1 MKPWRSVTFTLAKQ
15 MSTRAEPAGIGGWL
29 ALLIVWM
36 VVFRPV
42 AGVYMLNQLQTNSLA
57 NPAILDNSSWLINT
71 STFWIVFLIVVSL
84 SIYAGLRL
92 WRDRSRAAVRT
103 AIAVLWIYSP
113 VATVDLLIAR
123 AFLEGR
129 VTWANAA
136 VQIVLNLAIAGA
148 WTAYLLRSRRV
159 RNTYGQG

>member
-1 MKPWRSVTFTLAKQ
+1 MLWRTGEIALAKQ
-15 MSTRAEPAGIGGWL
+15 MGTRAEPVGIGGWL

-42 AGVYMLNQLQTNSLA
+42 AGVYMLTQLQANSLA
-57 NPAILDNSSWLINT
+57 NPVILDNSNWLINT
-71 STFWIVFLIVVSL
+71 STFWIVFLVVVSL

-92 WRDRSRAAVRT
+92 WRDRSPAAVRT
-103 AIAVLWIYSP
+103 AIAVLWIYAP

-129 VTWANAA
+129 VTWANAV
-136 VQIVLNLAIAGA
+136 VQIVINLAIAAA
-148 WTAYLLRSRRV
+148 WTAYLKRSRRV
-159 RNTYGQG
+159 RNTYSHAC